1 MSEDG
6 LSGRGKGYRMAVS
19 CSSNELRGSVGL
31 GSGDFTVLSP
41 IFLYKALTYPA
52 HDGEEP
58 ARKMEGEGTQ

>member
-1 MSEDG
+1 M
-6 LSGRGKGYRMAVS
+6 S